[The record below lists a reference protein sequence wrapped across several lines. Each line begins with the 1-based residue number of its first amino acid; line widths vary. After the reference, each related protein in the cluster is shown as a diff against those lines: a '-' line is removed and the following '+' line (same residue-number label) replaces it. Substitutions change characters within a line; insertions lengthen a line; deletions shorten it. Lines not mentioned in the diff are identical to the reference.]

1 MTLSQVYA
9 RCYRDHWNTE
19 RFQASGWAKEVQAL
33 WTNHVLPVFGDK
45 DVRRVRPKQVRTWH
59 RSLQQIPTTANR
71 CLEVLSRVFAYA
83 EQEELIPL
91 GFNPCRAVK
100 AFPERKR
107 SRYATEEEL
116 ARIGSALYRLSGGQP
131 VQAAYCIA
139 LALTGARPRS
149 LQEVR
154 REKLQLFGNY
164 GILRFH
170 GKATSDS
177 GREEEIVLTGEALE
191 LVGKLPHRD
200 DGLLFGPVVYR
211 RFWERVLREAGCK
224 DLWLRDLRRTYAS
237 VGFSAGVPIGPIG
250 ELLNH
255 SSTETT
261 KGYAKLMSVARRDAA
276 VLITD
281 RIAGILKR

>member
-1 MTLSQVYA
+1 MNLSQAYKL
-9 RCYRDHWNTE
+9 CYRDHWAQPRYIN
-19 RFQASGWAKEVQAL
+19 SGHAKEVTKL
-33 WTNHVLPVFGDK
+33 WEGHILPDLGDK
-45 DVRRVRPKQVRTWH
+45 TLTKLGPKAIHAWH
-59 RSLQQIPTTANR
+59 RSMQQTPTTANR

-83 EQEELIPL
+83 EQEELLPL
-91 GFNPCRAVK
+91 GGNPCRAVK

-116 ARIGSALYRLSGGQP
+116 ARIGQVLYRLSEGQP

-191 LVGKLPHRD
+191 LVGKLPLRD

-261 KGYAKLMSVARRDAA
+261 KGYARLMSVARRDAA